1 MSFGGF
7 LQGLGLQYGRNLL
20 YGQQYEKEKAQTDY
34 MKSEALIEGTRA
46 QQMQQQIK
54 TQKDL
59 ADFISS
65 QEKLD
70 GAEAGQPLNQARMYA
85 KASDLAL
92 QHGDMASA
100 KEMMDMSRQA
110 SQDAQA
116 QVTAAAKQKAQNQD
130 DLGTAAQS
138 YAANPTPEGAQDVVR
153 KALAAGVDPTTIP
166 LPNSPKWGSWVNS
179 QLLAGMTAKERAEF
193 TEKTADLKA
202 RRDQQWQEHKDNV
215 AIREATLQQTA
226 AYREANLA
234 LRRDE
239 IASRADKAPKTVD
252 IAGATY
258 EYDPQ
263 SQVKGDR
270 LASDPRYVKLGQKIT
285 ATQAGNIEAI
295 GSAAAEASRNL
306 KQMAQFSVGTA
317 NSPFQ
322 HLGDHTFTDAIART
336 ATNRLTPEQTQMFQ
350 TSSAGL
356 GLELARVAT
365 LGAGRGANN
374 AIIHEM
380 QKLVTP
386 TAGDTNLTMAYKLS
400 TAAQIALTRMEAT
413 TPPASEGPAA
423 KWKESMDFLKTI
435 PTPEEILK
443 ASGSRRG
450 QEMSR
455 ADQSYQSL
463 MLQIN
468 QLESSSTPGLPGNP
482 DSGAGTNVP
491 PLPAGW
497 SVKEH

>member
-116 QVTAAAKQKAQNQD
+116 QVTAAAKEKAQKQD

-138 YAANPTPEGAQDVVR
+138 YAANPTPEGAKEIVQ
-153 KALAAGVDPTTIP
+153 KALAAGVNPSTIP
-166 LPNSPKWGSWVNS
+166 LPNTPQWGAWVNS
-179 QLLAGMTAKERAEF
+179 QQLAGMNAKERADF
-193 TEKTADLKA
+193 AQKTADIKA
-202 RRDQQWQEHKDNV
+202 RRDIQWQEHRDNM
-215 AIREATLQQTA
+215 ALREATIQQTA
-226 AYREANLA
+226 AYRDAVIGLKRE
-234 LRRDE
+234 E
-239 IASRADKAPKTVD
+239 IASRADKAPKTIDV
-252 IAGATY
+252 AGATY
-258 EYDPQ
+258 EFDPQ

-285 ATQAGNIEAI
+285 ATQENNTVALG
-295 GSAAAEASRNL
+295 GAAAEAARNI
-306 KQMAQFSVGTA
+306 KQMADFHVGTA

-322 HLGDHTFTDAIART
+322 HLGDKTFTDALART

-356 GLELARVAT
+356 GLELSRVAT
-365 LGAGRGANN
+365 IGAGRGANQAVIN
-374 AIIHEM
+374 EM
-380 QKLVTP
+380 QKLTTP
-386 TAGDTNLTMAYKLS
+386 SAGDTNLTMAYKIS
-400 TAAQIALTRMEAT
+400 TAAQIVLTRMEAT
-413 TPPASEGPAA
+413 PAPSDESAA
-423 KWKESMDFLKTI
+423 KKWNETI
-435 PTPEEILK
+435 DYLRSLPTPNQIQK
-443 ASGSRRG
+443 VAGTRQG
-450 QEMSR
+450 Q
-455 ADQSYQSL
+455 ALAQIDQTYAKTMEAIGQGAV
-463 MLQIN
+463 
-468 QLESSSTPGLPGNP
+468 PGLPGSP
-482 DSGAGTNVP
+482 DSGAGTNAP